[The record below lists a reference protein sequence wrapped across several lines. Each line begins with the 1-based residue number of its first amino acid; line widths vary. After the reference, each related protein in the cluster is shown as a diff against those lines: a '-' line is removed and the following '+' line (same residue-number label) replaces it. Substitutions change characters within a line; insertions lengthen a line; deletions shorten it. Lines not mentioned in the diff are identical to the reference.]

1 MFFYF
6 SKRCYNKSTFKNK
19 NLTMIKKIVSKIKK
33 EKYQALTGGEAVAVA
48 MKQINPE
55 VVAAYPITPQTPII
69 ETFAEFVANGEV
81 DTELIDVESEHSALS
96 AVVGAAAAGGRSM
109 TATSSQGLALMAE
122 IVYVA
127 SGSRLPI
134 VMAISNRSL
143 SAPINIHCDHT
154 DSMFLRDASWLQ
166 IYSETAQEAY
176 DNTLI
181 ALKVAEHKKVQLPA
195 MVMQDGFITSHNVE
209 NVLILDDKKA
219 KKFIGKYEIEYP
231 LLNFKKPVTVGPL
244 DLFDYFFEHK
254 YQQAEAMDEAR
265 KVLKE
270 VDGEFY
276 KLTGRKYD
284 FIEKYKTSDA
294 DFVIVALSSTCG
306 TAKMVVDKLRK
317 EGKKVGLLKI
327 RVMRPFPEKE
337 IAKALE
343 GKKVVAVLDRSISF
357 GAYSPVFTEVR
368 SALYGLSKR
377 PKMQNYIYGLGGRN
391 IGLKDIEKVFVE
403 LMKGQVSDSIK
414 YIGLRK

>member
-1 MFFYF
+1 
-6 SKRCYNKSTFKNK
+6 
-19 NLTMIKKIVSKIKK
+19 MIKKIVKKVSKKIRY
-33 EKYQALTGGEAVAVA
+33 EALTGGEATAVA
-48 MKQINPE
+48 MRQINPD

-69 ETFAEFVANGEV
+69 ETFAKFVADGAVE
-81 DTELIDVESEHSALS
+81 TELIDVESEHSALS

-134 VMAISNRSL
+134 VMAVSNRAL

-154 DSMFLRDASWLQ
+154 DSMFLRDASWIQ
-166 IYSETAQEAY
+166 IYSENAQEAY

-181 ALKVAEHKKVQLPA
+181 ALKVAENKKVQLPA

-209 NVLILDDKKA
+209 NVIVLDDKKA
-219 KKFIGKYEIEYP
+219 KAYVGKYEMEYP
-231 LLNFKKPVTVGPL
+231 LLNFQKPVTVGPL

-254 YQQAEAMDEAR
+254 YQQAEAMDEATKAFR
-265 KVLKE
+265 LA
-270 VDGEFY
+270 DQEFF
-276 KLTGRKYD
+276 KLTGRKYG
-284 FIEKYKTSDA
+284 FIEEYKTRDA

-306 TAKMVVDKLRK
+306 TAKMVVDDLRK
-317 EGKKVGLLKI
+317 KGMKAGLLKI
-327 RVMRPFPEKE
+327 RVMRPFPAKE

-343 GKKVVAVLDRSISF
+343 GKKAVAVLDRSISF
-357 GAYSPVFTEVR
+357 GSTSPVFTEVR
-368 SALYGLSKR
+368 SALYDLKKK
-377 PKMQNYIYGLGGRN
+377 PKLQNYVYGLGGRN
-391 IGLKDIEKVFVE
+391 IGLKDIEKVFAE
-403 LMKGQVSDSIK
+403 LKAGKISDGVK

>member
-1 MFFYF
+1 
-6 SKRCYNKSTFKNK
+6 
-19 NLTMIKKIVSKIKK
+19 MIKKIVKKLSKKK
-33 EKYQALTGGEAVAVA
+33 YEALTGGEATAVA
-48 MKQINPE
+48 MRQINPD

-69 ETFAEFVANGEV
+69 ETFAKFVADGDV

-122 IVYVA
+122 IVYIA

-134 VMAISNRSL
+134 VMAVSNRAL

-154 DSMFLRDASWLQ
+154 DSMFLRDASWIQ
-166 IYSETAQEAY
+166 IYSENAQEAY

-181 ALKVAEHKKVQLPA
+181 ALRVAEHKKVQLPA

-209 NVLILDDKKA
+209 NVLIIDDKKA
-219 KKFIGKYEIEYP
+219 KSFVGKYEIEYP
-231 LLNFKKPVTVGPL
+231 LLNFEKPVTIGPL

-265 KVLKE
+265 KVFRE
-270 VDGEFY
+270 VDKEFY
-276 KLTGRKYD
+276 ALTGRKYD
-284 FIEKYKTSDA
+284 FVENYKTSDA
-294 DFVIVALSSTCG
+294 EYVIVALSSTCG
-306 TAKMVVDKLRK
+306 TAKMVVDDLRRR
-317 EGKKVGLLKI
+317 GKKVGLLKI

-337 IAKALE
+337 IARALE
-343 GKKVVAVLDRSISF
+343 GKKAVAVLDRSISY
-357 GAYSPVFTEVR
+357 GSYSPVCAEVR
-368 SALYGLSKR
+368 SALYGLKKR
-377 PKMQNYIYGLGGRN
+377 PKLQNYIYGLGGRN
-391 IGLKDIEKVFVE
+391 IGLKDIEKVFAE
-403 LMKGQVSDSIK
+403 LMKGKISDSIK

>member
-1 MFFYF
+1 
-6 SKRCYNKSTFKNK
+6 
-19 NLTMIKKIVSKIKK
+19 MIKKIVSKIKK
-33 EKYQALTGGEAVAVA
+33 EKYRALTGGEAVAVA

-109 TATSSQGLALMAE
+109 TASSSQGLALMAE

-134 VMAISNRSL
+134 VMAVSNRAL

-265 KVLKE
+265 KVLRE

-284 FIEKYKTSDA
+284 FVEKYKTADA

-327 RVMRPFPEKE
+327 RVMRPFPDKE
-337 IAKALE
+337 IARALE
-343 GKKVVAVLDRSISF
+343 GKKAVAVLDRSISF

-391 IGLKDIEKVFVE
+391 IGLKDIEKVFIE

>member
-1 MFFYF
+1 
-6 SKRCYNKSTFKNK
+6 
-19 NLTMIKKIVSKIKK
+19 MIKKIVSKIKK

-134 VMAISNRSL
+134 VMAISNRAL

-154 DSMFLRDASWLQ
+154 DSMFLRDASWIQ
-166 IYSETAQEAY
+166 MYSETAQEAY

-219 KKFIGKYEIEYP
+219 KKFVGKYEIEYP

-265 KVLKE
+265 KILKE

-317 EGKKVGLLKI
+317 EGKKAGLLKI
-327 RVMRPFPEKE
+327 RVMRPFPDKE
-337 IAKALE
+337 IARALE
-343 GKKVVAVLDRSISF
+343 GKKAVAVLDRSISF